1 MASMALLKADL
12 VALSKSWVL
21 RGWLIALALTEFW
34 VLTTTMAASRGVL
47 VPASSVLANSLNM
60 YLFIWSTFIIVL
72 AAGSVSL
79 EADMIADSILCRACT
94 RTQYIVGKIASRSL
108 VILGTYFVFSGI
120 AGYATWRFASSD
132 MTVATMLTGI
142 GIVAMAVLLLVA
154 LGVMMSVVFNNTI
167 VSCIALLLLWYVA
180 SPIFMFVGA
189 DYLSPTSLTRTLPL
203 ILKDPTA
210 PQVLQCT
217 ATGSSV
223 TVSFSKDMR
232 ADRAEDVGNY
242 TVESPP
248 GTFVTPQTAVY
259 DRQRTSVVLSG
270 LTLTAGQTVKVT
282 VHGVTDVGGNEVSPA
297 ADSATATVPATTR
310 GTATT
315 AAKPAPREAS
325 SGTALSS
332 AQQAARAG
340 SVASAKP
347 KPAAP
352 ARSADRQPPRVTQCS
367 ATASSL
373 KVTFS
378 EEIDPKDA
386 EKLAN
391 YVVESPLGKL
401 QSPRVAT
408 YSPASRTVLLSGLNL
423 DPAFARVTVRD
434 VKDLAGNAITTSGNS
449 AIYREVANWKYV
461 LGFGLPALACTL
473 FGIVWFSR
481 RDL

>member
-47 VPASSVLANSLNM
+47 VPASSVLASSLNM

-217 ATGSSV
+217 ATASSV
-223 TVSFSKDMR
+223 TVAFSKDMR
-232 ADRAEDVGNY
+232 SDRAEDVGNY

-248 GTFVTPQTAVY
+248 GTFLTPQTAVY
-259 DRQRTSVVLSG
+259 DRQRNSVVLSG
-270 LTLTAGQTVKVT
+270 LTLAAGKTVKVT
-282 VHGVTDVGGNEVSPA
+282 VRGVTDVGGNEVSPA
-297 ADSATATVPATTR
+297 ANSATATIPAEPR
-310 GTATT
+310 GSSISAVKPGPRVASGG
-315 AAKPAPREAS
+315 AAVSGAREA
-325 SGTALSS
+325 
-332 AQQAARAG
+332 AA
-340 SVASAKP
+340 SVAPAKP
-347 KPAAP
+347 KPAAA

-378 EEIDPKDA
+378 EEIEPKDA